1 MDPILLLEKQHIR
14 QDLENFKPGDLV
26 RVYTKSLE
34 GGRERLQVFEGT
46 VIAIKGSGVNR
57 SFTVRKISYGV
68 GVEKVFPL
76 YSPIIDRVEV
86 VRKGKV
92 RRAKLYYL
100 RTKIGKEARIKEARI
115 KETGVNE

>member
-1 MDPILLLEKQHIR
+1 MDPILLLEKQQIR

-26 RVYTKSLE
+26 RVYTKSSE
-34 GGRERLQVFEGT
+34 GRLQVFEGT
-46 VIAIKGSGVNR
+46 VIAIKGSGINR

-86 VRKGKV
+86 VRRGKV

-115 KETGVNE
+115 KETSVNE

>member
-1 MDPILLLEKQHIR
+1 MDPILLLERQQIR
-14 QDLENFKPGDLV
+14 TDIENFKPGDIV

-34 GGRERLQVFEGT
+34 GGRERLQFFEGT
-46 VIAIKGSGVNR
+46 VISIKGSGINR

-76 YSPIIDRVEV
+76 HSPIIDRVEV
-86 VRKGKV
+86 IRKGKV

-100 RTKIGKEARIKEARI
+100 RGKIGKEARIKEANI
-115 KETGVNE
+115 NE

>member
-1 MDPILLLEKQHIR
+1 MDPILLLEKQQIR

-26 RVYTKSLE
+26 RVYTKSPE
-34 GGRERLQVFEGT
+34 GRLQVFEGT
-46 VIAIKGSGVNR
+46 VIAIKGSGINR

-76 YSPIIDRVEV
+76 YSPIIDKVEV
-86 VRKGKV
+86 VRRGKV

-100 RTKIGKEARIKEARI
+100 RTKIGKEAKIKEARI
-115 KETGVNE
+115 KETSINE

>member
-1 MDPILLLEKQHIR
+1 MDPILLLEKQQIR

-26 RVYTKSLE
+26 RVYTKSSE
-34 GGRERLQVFEGT
+34 GRLQIFEGT
-46 VIAIKGSGVNR
+46 VIAIKGSGINR

-76 YSPIIDRVEV
+76 YSPIIERIEV
-86 VRKGKV
+86 VRRGKV

-115 KETGVNE
+115 KETNVNE